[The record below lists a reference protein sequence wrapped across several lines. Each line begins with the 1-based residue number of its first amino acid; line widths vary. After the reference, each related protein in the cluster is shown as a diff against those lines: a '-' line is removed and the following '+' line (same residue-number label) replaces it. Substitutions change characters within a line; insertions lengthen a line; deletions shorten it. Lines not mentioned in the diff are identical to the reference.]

1 MSADMFV
8 SSQQITP
15 IEHELQVRGLPSFS
29 FAKPA
34 TLNGQIVIIRRGV
47 EGYYPLPPEMNDF
60 QEVTV
65 DELNTSAGVT
75 PLQAAAMFMGSM
87 FGWNRETAS
96 IHSVNFRGKT
106 EKQLKAVYGG
116 CLL

>member
-1 MSADMFV
+1 MV
-8 SSQQITP
+8 ESQQVTP
-15 IEHELQVRGLPSFS
+15 EEHERQLKGLPPYSY
-29 FAKPA
+29 A
-34 TLNGQIVIIRRGV
+34 TLSTTGKIIIIRYGV
-47 EGYYPLPPEMNDF
+47 EGYYPLPDDAQAMP
-60 QEVTV
+60 EVTV
-65 DELNTSAGVT
+65 DRLNYAAGVT